1 MWAMTN
7 VAPLCLVS
15 PDPNAS
21 KCASQRGATT
31 THARPALKIR
41 NWTEIRARRSRKLG
55 AKDCIVRCGVR
66 THALSREPELKSGAL
81 DHSANLTRCVR
92 WVFTAG
98 PENPARTRLPRVGRT
113 NSGRWQTAGKPQ
125 ADLGKSADV
134 PAESGHNPLPHKLSF

>member
-1 MWAMTN
+1 MWAMMN

-81 DHSANLTRCVR
+81 DHSANLTLCIW
-92 WVFTAG
+92 WVWIAG
-98 PENPARTRLPRVGRT
+98 PQDRASTILPRGERT
-113 NSGRWQTAGKPQ
+113 S
-125 ADLGKSADV
+125 
-134 PAESGHNPLPHKLSF
+134 

>member
-31 THARPALKIR
+31 TQARPALKIR
-41 NWTEIRARRSRKLG
+41 NWTEIRAQGSRKLG

-81 DHSANLTRCVR
+81 DHSAKLTIPMLVAGMEEIRFVR
-92 WVFTAG
+92 HA
-98 PENPARTRLPRVGRT
+98 ETR
-113 NSGRWQTAGKPQ
+113 
-125 ADLGKSADV
+125 DLKC
-134 PAESGHNPLPHKLSF
+134 LLC

>member
-1 MWAMTN
+1 MWAMMN
-7 VAPLCLVS
+7 VPPLCLGS

-41 NWTEIRARRSRKLG
+41 NWTEIRAQGSRKLG

-81 DHSANLTRCVR
+81 DHSANLTLCI
-92 WVFTAG
+92 W
-98 PENPARTRLPRVGRT
+98 
-113 NSGRWQTAGKPQ
+113 
-125 ADLGKSADV
+125 
-134 PAESGHNPLPHKLSF
+134 